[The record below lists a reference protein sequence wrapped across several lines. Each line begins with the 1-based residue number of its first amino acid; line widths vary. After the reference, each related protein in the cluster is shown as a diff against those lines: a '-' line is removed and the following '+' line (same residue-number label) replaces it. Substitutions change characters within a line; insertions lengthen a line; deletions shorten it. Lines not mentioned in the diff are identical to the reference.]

1 MGVIRILTSGEL
13 YKLRKYR
20 IYKGLLSDYKNNLL
34 HPFRV
39 MSIHRRGFVV
49 SDWDILK
56 LTKNNC
62 GNYLTTKQ
70 YNSIHPINGYYSKII
85 DDKMVIKYVFS
96 GTSLGKY
103 MPDYYAMIDENG
115 NVVPLMDAANP
126 EKLHTFQGILSLL
139 KEKEKLAIKLVTGS
153 VGKGFYKAEYKNGRV
168 LLNQEELSE
177 EAFVSKIATL
187 RNYAISEYLTTH
199 PYLAGFWPETA
210 NTIRYLVGA
219 ANGEWRFLKSFIR
232 FGSSHTGVVENF
244 NAGGVLCYLD
254 ENGSF
259 SNGYMIKKVGKKR
272 AAELIDR
279 HPETNKQLKGQ
290 IPLWDEVKKCT
301 EGIEK
306 LLPQTNYLGLDYVIT
321 DQNKVKLLEINS
333 LTSLDA
339 LQLDGSILETENGR
353 WFFSSLFEES
363 KNKR

>member
-1 MGVIRILTSGEL
+1 
-13 YKLRKYR
+13 
-20 IYKGLLSDYKNNLL
+20 
-34 HPFRV
+34 

-56 LTKNNC
+56 LTKSNC
-62 GNYLTTKQ
+62 SNYLTTKQ

-115 NVVPLMDAANP
+115 NVVPLMDAEVP

-153 VGKGFYKAEYKNGRV
+153 VGKGFYKAEYKDGRV
-168 LLNQEELSE
+168 LLNNEELSE
-177 EAFVSKIATL
+177 EAFISKIASL
-187 RNYAISEYLTTH
+187 RNYAISEYLSTS
-199 PYLAGFWPETA
+199 PYLAEFWPETA

-290 IPLWDEVKKCT
+290 IPCWDEVKKCT

-353 WFFSSLFEES
+353 WFYSPLLKKA
-363 KNKR
+363 KNRR

>member
-1 MGVIRILTSGEL
+1 M
-13 YKLRKYR
+13 
-20 IYKGLLSDYKNNLL
+20 
-34 HPFRV
+34 
-39 MSIHRRGFVV
+39 
-49 SDWDILK
+49 
-56 LTKNNC
+56 
-62 GNYLTTKQ
+62 
-70 YNSIHPINGYYSKII
+70 
-85 DDKMVIKYVFS
+85 
-96 GTSLGKY
+96 
-103 MPDYYAMIDENG
+103 
-115 NVVPLMDAANP
+115 
-126 EKLHTFQGILSLL
+126 
-139 KEKEKLAIKLVTGS
+139 
-153 VGKGFYKAEYKNGRV
+153 
-168 LLNQEELSE
+168 
-177 EAFVSKIATL
+177 
-187 RNYAISEYLTTH
+187 
-199 PYLAGFWPETA
+199 
-210 NTIRYLVGA
+210 GA

-290 IPLWDEVKKCT
+290 IPCWDEVKKCT

-353 WFFSSLFEES
+353 WFYSPLLKKA
-363 KNKR
+363 KNRR